1 MNSTAL
7 PIEDASEDIY
17 MLVSLIR
24 IAVAGVAV
32 GCLLYTCGS
41 IGYSALIKRLSPK
54 VAPAYV
60 AVPPADEKSSA
71 V

>member
-1 MNSTAL
+1 MDSPPTTA
-7 PIEDASEDIY
+7 PTEAYDQDVY
-17 MLVSLIR
+17 MLISLVRVAVS
-24 IAVAGVAV
+24 GVAV
-32 GCLLYTCGS
+32 GCLLYTCAS

-60 AVPPADEKSSA
+60 VDEKSSA